1 MVGAQDDET
10 KRRKRRRRKRS
21 RCVMAS
27 AVVAAPRIVFQIR
40 GQGRRWAEGRKE
52 GRKPDADERGE
63 RW

>member
-1 MVGAQDDET
+1 
-10 KRRKRRRRKRS
+10 
-21 RCVMAS
+21 MAS